1 MVQGRVS
8 LVMVNWNGIEFLDRF
23 VPSVLSQTYPNIEF
37 FVIDNA
43 SEDGSVDWLKAQ
55 YPKLRVLRQDRNFGY
70 AGAHNLGIR
79 LSTGEFYM
87 PLNCDLVLTPTFV
100 AEMVGAIKGS
110 HETGSVTG
118 KLLRLGV
125 DGTPSTLIDSTGHV
139 LFKTRTV
146 ANRGDGERDTGQYDT
161 HTEVF
166 GVSGTAPLY
175 RRAMLES
182 VRMGDDYLDE
192 DYFAY
197 WEDVDLDWRAQH
209 AGWRARYAPRAVA
222 HHVRLGSL
230 AGRQDWARM
239 ISFRNRYLTLVKN
252 DRLPDLI
259 RDLGYVLVYE
269 NKQWHRLLFQPRFR
283 HLWRMVPSLLRS
295 LPGAVRKCR
304 RIMATSRGGPART
317 HFVDPR
323 YRQWRRL
330 RRLMLKELALV
341 GAGSAVFAYFIFR

>member
-1 MVQGRVS
+1 MAQGRVS
-8 LVMVNWNGIEFLDRF
+8 MVMVNWNGIEFLDHF

-43 SEDGSVDWLKAQ
+43 SEDSSVDWLKAQ
-55 YPKLRVLRQDRNFGY
+55 YPKLRVLRQDRNLGY

-209 AGWRARYAPRAVA
+209 TGWRARYAPRAVA

-230 AGRQDWARM
+230 AGRQDWVRLAAERHGGDSAMPALLHVLPWRQEARV
-239 ISFRNRYLTLVKN
+239 L
-252 DRLPDLI
+252 DDDEQAAGHLPPE
-259 RDLGYVLVYE
+259 R
-269 NKQWHRLLFQPRFR
+269 R
-283 HLWRMVPSLLRS
+283 HPL
-295 LPGAVRKCR
+295 GAVYPDRHEAEGR
-304 RIMATSRGGPART
+304 
-317 HFVDPR
+317 
-323 YRQWRRL
+323 
-330 RRLMLKELALV
+330 V
-341 GAGSAVFAYFIFR
+341 GVPPFGF